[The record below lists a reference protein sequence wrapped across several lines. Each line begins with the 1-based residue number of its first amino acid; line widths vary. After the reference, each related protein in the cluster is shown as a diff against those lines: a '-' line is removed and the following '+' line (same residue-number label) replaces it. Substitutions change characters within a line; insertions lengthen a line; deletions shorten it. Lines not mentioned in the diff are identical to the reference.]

1 MKNLSDKTSAKK
13 HSLTLISWLISVSI
27 LAGCSTVNDQYSVSA
42 SRIAAGDKYQAEV
55 SDEAESETTNDAKQV
70 GYETLTALSSANG
83 TSLRLN
89 ELSNKLSN
97 SDSVN
102 FSAENM
108 PANQFVH
115 AVFGEILKLNYVVA
129 DELSSSEQ
137 PVTLN
142 LQRAV
147 SSREL
152 YTLASKI
159 LDGQG
164 IQIKS
169 QDGVYF
175 LAPKDGKG
183 KGNQT
188 IGVGRNSASVPQ
200 VVGPIMQIVPIKYGI
215 NISLERTLADLV
227 NAKVVPDFEKNVLFI
242 TAERADILRALDLIE
257 LLDLPPSRSKH
268 VGILHLTYVS
278 TEQFIDRIS
287 SLLKAEGIPVDS
299 AQSPKSNLVLVP
311 LEQIGAVALFGS
323 DQLYIERVNFWAKQ
337 LDQPSE
343 GAEKRYYIF
352 HPKYARARDLGLS
365 IGALISGSQVTAST
379 QGNQS
384 RDTASAFGDQNSTQ
398 GVNQQVNG
406 SSRGNTAPAVSSV
419 RNDAVSMTVDERSN
433 TLIFY
438 TSGLEYQTLL
448 PMIKRLDVMPK
459 QILLEATIA
468 EVTLTDELA
477 MGLEFA
483 IKNGKF
489 GASTKGAFG
498 VEKFGGVSLSYI
510 DGLDSL
516 LVQLNQSNTKVNIL
530 SSPSLVVRDGVQA
543 NMSVGTDV
551 PTIGSTTI
559 NPGTE
564 TQSTTVEYR
573 KTGVELSVTPTINAQ
588 GLVVLQ
594 IDQRI
599 SNTLE
604 GSTVAGSP
612 SIFERAVTTEVL
624 AQSGQTV
631 MLAGLMSENTTRTKT
646 KVPFLGDFP
655 LIGALFRGEKD
666 STSKTELIIMIT
678 PRVIDQPEQWQSI
691 RQKLDSGMKHLKL
704 QE

>member
-27 LAGCSTVNDQYSVSA
+27 LAGCSTVDDQYSVSA

-498 VEKFGGVSLSYI
+498 VDKFGGVSLSYI

-516 LVQLNQSNTKVNIL
+516 LVQLKQSNTKVNVL

>member
-27 LAGCSTVNDQYSVSA
+27 LAGCSTVDEQYSVSA

-704 QE
+704 QD